1 MSWDKSLPL
10 EPVFALDTLR
20 NRVNT
25 ILKSNQNRNNT
36 QEGGLPNMG
45 LTSVVLLGGH
55 GGDFR
60 GPHEHDAGAA
70 LLGSSDHCP
79 QIEEQNQ
86 AAVSA

>member
-1 MSWDKSLPL
+1 
-10 EPVFALDTLR
+10 
-20 NRVNT
+20 
-25 ILKSNQNRNNT
+25 
-36 QEGGLPNMG
+36 MG